1 MGFRFDESLKGAGR
15 GGGDGGIT
23 KGADAHGGADALD
36 GGSVAGVIAAV
47 GGATT
52 GAAPGGGSC
61 VAL

>member
-1 MGFRFDESLKGAGR
+1 MKGAGR
-15 GGGDGGIT
+15 GGDDGGIP
-23 KGADAHGGADALD
+23 KGAGAHGVGGADALD
-36 GGSVAGVIAAV
+36 GGSVVGVIAAA